1 MENYLVV
8 LFKDKKKKKIIKKF
22 ITLSRAKQ
30 FYDKVIEKSNDVI
43 FEVKVES
50 GKDCKYEL
58 GIIELSERQ
67 LIPVYMTDEFGR
79 NIRVKLD
86 EDGMTLIKIEPY
98 KKEELIYDI
107 KEGKKISSENF
118 IKK

>member
-30 FYDKVIEKSNDVI
+30 FYDKLMGKSNDVV
-43 FEVKVES
+43 FEVKVEA
-50 GKDCKYEL
+50 GRECKYEL
-58 GIIELSERQ
+58 GLVELSGRQ

-79 NIRVKLD
+79 NIKVKLD
-86 EDGMTLIKIEPY
+86 EDGMTLFKI
-98 KKEELIYDI
+98 D
-107 KEGKKISSENF
+107 
-118 IKK
+118 